1 MALPALL
8 RSRRAVFGVLFV
20 VLAIAAAAVAMNAGG
35 GTVPNATTVAVTQ
48 GDFIDY
54 IQIRGDIRPAKSIVL
69 NAPLQSGGDLQ
80 ITRLVKN
87 GASVKKGDVLV
98 EFDATSL
105 EQRLAERKSDLKSA
119 EGEIAQLQAQQKINA
134 EERKTQLM
142 RAQYDVDR
150 AKLDLGKRDLVSQI
164 EYEEAKLAL
173 ADAEQKQKETQAK
186 VRSTEA
192 GAEADLVGKQRK
204 RNKALFDVER
214 TQAAIDAL
222 RLRAPADGTV
232 NILENPRTSSMFGG
246 GGVEFR
252 EGDRA
257 WAGASILELPDLSS
271 IHLEARLDES
281 DRGRLKVGQQAI
293 VKIEAVPGKDF
304 TARVDLIS
312 VLARVDFS
320 SGWPPV
326 RNFDLGLVLDNPD
339 PRIRPGMTATA
350 RIAAD
355 RMPNVTLVPSE
366 AIFQK
371 DGRPVVYRLNGSKF
385 DEQPIEIVRRG
396 REQAAVSAGVR
407 AGDQLAV
414 RRPDAQF
421 IRRKG

>member
-1 MALPALL
+1 MKWL
-8 RSRRAVFGVLFV
+8 RSRRAL
-20 VLAIAAAAVAMNAGG
+20 AAAAVIVVIAGAGIAMNAR
-35 GTVPNATTVAVTQ
+35 TAAIPNVTTADVTR

-69 NAPLQSGGDLQ
+69 AAPLQAGGEMQ
-80 ITRLVKN
+80 IMKLVKN
-87 GASVKKGDVLV
+87 GAAVKKGDVVV

-105 EQRLAERKSDLKSA
+105 NQRLMERRSELKTA
-119 EGEIAQLQAQQKINA
+119 EGEIEQVLAQQKITA
-134 EERKTQLM
+134 EQRQTELM
-142 RAQYDVDR
+142 KAKYDVER
-150 AKLDLGKRDLVSQI
+150 AKLDLGKRDLVSRI
-164 EYEEAKLAL
+164 EFENAKLSV
-173 ADAEQKQKETQAK
+173 ADAEQRLKEVEAK
-186 VRSTEA
+186 ILSTRA
-192 GAEADLVGKQRK
+192 AAEAELVGKK
-204 RNKALFDVER
+204 RRRDKAQFDVER
-214 TQAAIDAL
+214 TEQSIGAL
-222 RLRAPADGTV
+222 KLLAPADGTV
-232 NILENPRTSSMFGG
+232 NVLENPRSGGPFGG

-257 WAGASILELPDLSS
+257 WAGAAILELPDLSS

-281 DRGRLKVGQQAI
+281 DRGRLKVGQSAT

-304 TARVDLIS
+304 AAKVDLIS

-326 RNFDLGLVLDNPD
+326 RNFDLGLILDELD

-355 RMPNVTLVPSE
+355 RLPSVTLVPAE

-371 DGRPVVYRLNGSKF
+371 DGRPVVYKLNGAKF
-385 DEQPIEIVRRG
+385 DEQQIEIVRRG
-396 REQAAVSAGVR
+396 REQAAVSAGV
-407 AGDQLAV
+407 APGDKLAV
-414 RRPDAQF
+414 RRPQADL

>member
-1 MALPALL
+1 MALPRFLKSK
-8 RSRRAVFGVLFV
+8 RVLV
-20 VLAIAAAAVAMNAGG
+20 VLGIFVIAGAGGVVAMNARAGSI
-35 GTVPNATTVAVTQ
+35 PNATTVDVTQ
-48 GDFIDY
+48 GEFVDY
-54 IQIRGDIRPAKSIVL
+54 IQIRGDIRPAKSLVL

-80 ITRLVKN
+80 IVKLAKN
-87 GASVKKGDVLV
+87 GSTVKKGDLVV

-105 EQRLAERKSDLKSA
+105 QQRLAERQSDLKAA
-119 EGEIAQLQAQQKINA
+119 EREIEQLQAQQRINA
-134 EERKTQLM
+134 EERKTVLM
-142 RAQYDVDR
+142 KAQYDVDR
-150 AKLDLGKRDLVSQI
+150 AKLDLGKRDLISQI

-173 ADAEQKQKETQAK
+173 SDAEHRLTETQAK
-186 VRSTEA
+186 QRSTDTA
-192 GAEADLVGKQRK
+192 AEADLVGKRRK
-204 RNKALFDVER
+204 RDKAQFDVDR
-214 TQAAIDAL
+214 TVSAIEAL

-232 NILENPRTSSMFGG
+232 NVLENPRSGGPMTS
-246 GGVEFR
+246 GVEFR

-281 DRGRLKVGQQAI
+281 DRGRLKVGQQAL

-304 TARVDLIS
+304 TAKVDLIS

-355 RMPNVTLVPSE
+355 RMANATLVPSE

-371 DGRPVVYRLNGSKF
+371 DGRPVVYRLRGSKF
-385 DEQPIEIVRRG
+385 DEQAVEIVRRG
-396 REQAAVSAGVR
+396 REQAAVSAGVS
-407 AGDQLAV
+407 AGDKLAV
-414 RRPDAQF
+414 RRPDADL

>member
-1 MALPALL
+1 MSAMTAI
-8 RSRRAVFGVLFV
+8 RSKRGLAAVAV
-20 VLAIAAAAVAMNAGG
+20 VLVAVAGAAVAMNARGG
-35 GTVPNATTVAVTQ
+35 AIPNATTVEVTH
-48 GDFIDY
+48 GEFVDY
-54 IQIRGDIRPAKSIVL
+54 IQIRGDIRPARSIVL
-69 NAPLQSGGDLQ
+69 AAPLQSGGDLQ
-80 ITRLVKN
+80 ITKLVKN
-87 GASVKKGDVLV
+87 GASVKKGDIVV
-98 EFDATSL
+98 EFDATML
-105 EQRLAERKSDLKSA
+105 QQRLAERRSDLKAA
-119 EGEIAQLQAQQKINA
+119 EREIEQLQAQQKINA
-134 EERKTQLM
+134 EEQKTALM
-142 RAQYDVDR
+142 KAKYDVDR
-150 AKLDLGKRDLVSQI
+150 AKLDLGKRDLISQI

-173 ADAEQKQKETQAK
+173 SDAEQRQKEVQAK
-186 VRSTEA
+186 EQSTVA
-192 GAEADLVGKQRK
+192 AAEADLVGKRRK
-204 RNKALFDVER
+204 RDKAQFDVDR
-214 TQAAIDAL
+214 TETAVNAL
-222 RLRAPADGTV
+222 RLKAPADGTV
-232 NILENPRTSSMFGG
+232 NILENPRTSGMFGG

-281 DRGRLKVGQQAI
+281 DRGRLKVGQQAL

-304 TARVDLIS
+304 NAKVDLIS

-355 RMPNVTLVPSE
+355 RMADTTLVPAE

-385 DEQPIEIVRRG
+385 DEQAIEIVRRG
-396 REQAAVSAGVR
+396 REQAAVSGGVR
-407 AGDQLAV
+407 SGDKLAV
-414 RRPDAQF
+414 RRPDPEL